1 MCSSDLVGF
10 FVMVGQRVLVR
21 VKGIIEGVGVIVR
34 TAVMRWVI
42 DDSISRVVSTEKVL
56 QEVKNIEKMKIRLN
70 REEARSILTRK
81 ETTKGRPQII
91 LVKHLLQ
98 NIIRSFSSANQFC

>member
-1 MCSSDLVGF
+1 MEGVTVGF

-70 REEARSILTRK
+70 RDRKSTR
-81 ETTKGRPQII
+81 
-91 LVKHLLQ
+91 L
-98 NIIRSFSSANQFC
+98 NSSHRT